1 MYFSIKL
8 YHGGD
13 FDETSAEYV
22 GGNVDFFDMCCVV
35 DMTLEELSAMLGE
48 LGLKL
53 EDIELFYLI
62 PETGLPHGLLPVET
76 QTDLDDFVN
85 MVAYSHIQVL
95 YAATKKNSMSNEVM
109 DFLFTQLFEDEMI
122 ERIEHM
128 RVEVEEKEVI
138 RSTKKPVKKKRRIPP
153 PNPPFRLRKK
163 GRYSMLR
170 VRVIFSYLHC
180 SVFVAVL
187 V

>member
-1 MYFSIKL
+1 
-8 YHGGD
+8 
-13 FDETSAEYV
+13 
-22 GGNVDFFDMCCVV
+22 
-35 DMTLEELSAMLGE
+35 MTLEELSAMLGE

-95 YAATKKNSMSNEVM
+95 YATTKKISMSNEVM
-109 DFLFTQLFEDEMI
+109 DFSFTQLFEDERI
-122 ERIEHM
+122 KRIEHM
-128 RVEVEEKEVI
+128 RVEVVEKEVT
-138 RSTKKPVKKKRRIPP
+138 RSAKKPVKKKRRIPP

-170 VRVIFSYLHC
+170 GLFKNTD
-180 SVFVAVL
+180 
-187 V
+187 